1 MNRLTTALSRVI
13 DLVDVIVI
21 KFTYEKSELFLIK
34 RKCKILKITRLLL
47 KLNELMINKFQQNND
62 GI

>member
-47 KLNELMINKFQQNND
+47 KLNELMINKC
-62 GI
+62 